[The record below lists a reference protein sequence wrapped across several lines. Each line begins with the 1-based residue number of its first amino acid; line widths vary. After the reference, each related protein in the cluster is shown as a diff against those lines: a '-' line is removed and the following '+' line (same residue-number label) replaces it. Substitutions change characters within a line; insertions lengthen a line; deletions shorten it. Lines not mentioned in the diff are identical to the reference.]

1 MERSK
6 THFINLLRKRDEE
19 AFKEVYY
26 THSEKLY
33 SVAFQILK
41 DDVLAQE
48 VVQEAFIVLWK
59 NLEELSRDTN
69 LWSYLYVIARRN
81 CLNKLRQLSVS
92 MKYVNEAREILET
105 PSTFV
110 MNKLESVELQLI
122 INNCL
127 AQLPPKQRE
136 VFQMSREEGKTHI
149 EIAQELNLSPHTVRN
164 HIVAVLRKLRD
175 KLKSYGYHITL
186 FVLFFLF

>member
-1 MERSK
+1 MKRSK

-48 VVQEAFIVLWK
+48 VVQESFIVLWK
-59 NLEELSRDTN
+59 NLEELSCDSN
-69 LWSYLYVIARRN
+69 LWSYLYVVARRN

-110 MNKLESVELQLI
+110 FNKLESVELQLI

-127 AQLPPKQRE
+127 DQLPPKQRE

-164 HIVAVLRKLRD
+164 HIVVVLRKLRD

-186 FVLFFLF
+186 LFLFFLF

>member
-33 SVAFQILK
+33 SVAFQILQ

-186 FVLFFLF
+186 FFLFFLF

>member
-186 FVLFFLF
+186 FFLFFLF